1 MFVVSVYSSRLFFD
15 TSLTLPLLNA
25 PPPRSMARRGSTIN
39 SDGVYENTGL
49 RRASVKA
56 RISGQREIPA
66 GWGTKYGPA
75 PLSTDVKK
83 WQRTHDS
90 RDFATFSA
98 LYGGENAEILRTQA
112 ALNNRSDMRVR
123 YKSQNLEGA
132 VTQFA
137 LGQRVE
143 IFWRGNWQ
151 HATVDYVDKS
161 GVTVNEIACMS
172 CDGRHIH
179 VPFGEDGRC
188 PPDRIRIIAGSKD
201 PHSFTTSTPADRGE
215 FAGRWSSYA
224 ESHYRTAAIVAP
236 RGQAGNTDGWD
247 TLTPREA
254 SPATAAAARPLP
266 QWGAPDAAAAAAV
279 ARIRGAPLVPLPAAS
294 GRRGTAW

>member
-1 MFVVSVYSSRLFFD
+1 MRGASFADSPAH
-15 TSLTLPLLNA
+15 T
-25 PPPRSMARRGSTIN
+25 MARRGSTIN

-49 RRASVKA
+49 RRQSVKA
-56 RISGQREIPA
+56 RITGQREIPA
-66 GWGTKYGPA
+66 GWGTKFGPA
-75 PLSTDVKK
+75 PLNTDVRK
-83 WQRTHDS
+83 WRRAPDS
-90 RDFATFSA
+90 RDFATFGA
-98 LYGGENAEILRTQA
+98 LYGGENAEILQTQA
-112 ALNNRSDMRVR
+112 ALAGRTDMRVL
-123 YKSQNLEGA
+123 YKAQNLEGA
-132 VTQFA
+132 VTRFA

-161 GVTVNEIACMS
+161 GVTVNEISCMS

-215 FAGRWSSYA
+215 FAGQWSSYVEA
-224 ESHYRTAAIVAP
+224 QYRTGAIVAA
-236 RGQAGNTDGWD
+236 RGSAGNTDGW
-247 TLTPREA
+247 TSLAPREA
-254 SPATAAAARPLP
+254 SLATAAAAARPLP
-266 QWGAPDAAAAAAV
+266 QWGVPDAAAAAAV
-279 ARIRGAPLVPLPAAS
+279 ARMRGAPLVPLPAAS